1 MADDGSTA
9 PLTAAG
15 VDFSNETQAS
25 DFLGQ
30 LLDDSD
36 FQIDGNAM
44 ARRFWY
50 GIVVVIGL
58 ATFCNLIWR
67 FLLWTR

>member
-1 MADDGSTA
+1 MASDSA
-9 PLTAAG
+9 PPLSAAG

-30 LLDDSD
+30 LLDDSI

-44 ARRFWY
+44 GRRFWY
-50 GIVVVIGL
+50 GVVVVIGV
-58 ATFCNLIWR
+58 AAVSHFAWR
-67 FLLWTR
+67 LSLLRR